1 MKQTE
6 LKEFSGQVHEG
17 GATLIHKEPFRVS
30 SGLKD
35 LIGRDLITN
44 DFVAVFELVKNSF
57 DAHATLVRLFFE
69 SDKIVI
75 SDNGKGMSRDDILEK
90 WLFIAYSAKR
100 DGTEDQDYQSETRLP
115 DQPFAGSKGIG
126 RFACDRLG
134 KKLSISSRAE
144 SSPVQVLEI
153 DWTRFEDNAKQVF
166 SNVELELREAEKFPG
181 THVKPDGDI
190 GTVLEITGLRSEWN
204 RGKLLK
210 LKRELARLINPFASR
225 SQQLQIELVVPGEKA
240 KDDAQKQLWKNE
252 DKDINNQELVNE
264 RIENT
269 ILDVLKD
276 RTTSIYIK
284 LTKDGEFIESV
295 LRDRGE
301 NIYSINE
308 SNTYDGL
315 KETGLEAEVY
325 YLNRGAKK
333 LFAHRMGLPSVQFG
347 SIFLFRNGF
356 RVFPIGQET
365 DDFFGLARRKQQGI
379 RRFLSSREL
388 IGRVEIKG
396 VEGFDEATSRD
407 QGLII
412 TSQVEQLIKCV
423 VEKCIVRL
431 ERYVVDITWKDQ
443 FDKDQED
450 ISRMK
455 RDESSALITQLVS
468 RLAATK
474 GLELLSYNPELVRI
488 VDEKSTAFEDSL
500 KALELLA
507 EKTGDPALIKRVA
520 FATKKIDELK
530 AAEEQALEAE
540 RRAVARAETAETA
553 AASANVRYE
562 EERKHNQFLMAAASL
577 DQDTILNLHHQ
588 IIMHA
593 SDVHIGV
600 KRMMRKLRKNAPSNK
615 EEWVDFL
622 DNIAFRNSQIL
633 TASRFATKG
642 GYKQQLAEIQD
653 NIVIYIRDYIT
664 TISSLWAPRGI
675 KVEVHDGGGTLE
687 RGFHPID
694 IGIVID
700 NLVSNAAK
708 ARASRVE
715 FFLEVGKGAKPELS
729 ITVADDG
736 DGWPQSLDPV
746 ERAFDKG
753 VTTTDG
759 SGLGL
764 YHVKQV
770 IERLGGIVETHSEP
784 YSGELN
790 GARLVLRIPS

>member
-1 MKQTE
+1 M
-6 LKEFSGQVHEG
+6 KEFSGQVRGDGPLLLH
-17 GATLIHKEPFRVS
+17 TEPFRVS

-57 DAHATLVRLFFE
+57 DAHATLVKLFFE
-69 SDKIVI
+69 QDKLVI
-75 SDNGKGMSRDDILEK
+75 SDNGKGMSRDDILGK
-90 WLFIAYSAKR
+90 WLFVAYSAKR
-100 DGTEDQDYQSETRLP
+100 DGTEDQDYQSKTRLP
-115 DQPFAGSKGIG
+115 DRPFAGAKGIG

-134 KKLSISSRAE
+134 KQLSIFSRAA
-144 SSPVQVLEI
+144 SSPIQVLEI
-153 DWTRFEDNAKQVF
+153 DWTRFENNAQQVF
-166 SNVELELREAEKFPG
+166 EDVGLELRETEQLPD
-181 THVKPDGDI
+181 THVEPDGET
-190 GTVLEITGLRSEWN
+190 GTVLEIKGLRSEWD
-204 RGKLLK
+204 REKLLK

-225 SQQLQIELVVPGEKA
+225 SQQLHIELVVPEEKA
-240 KDDAQKQLWKNE
+240 KDDAQKQEWTSEN
-252 DKDINNQELVNE
+252 KDINNQELVNG

-276 RTTSIYIK
+276 RTTSMFIK
-284 LTKDGEFIESV
+284 LTEDGGFIESV

-301 NIYSINE
+301 EIYSISE
-308 SNTYDGL
+308 SNPYDGL
-315 KETGLEAEVY
+315 NKAGLKAEIY

-365 DDFFGLARRKQQGI
+365 DDFFGIARRKQQGT
-379 RRFLSSREL
+379 RRFLGSRDL

-396 VEGFDEATSRD
+396 IEGFDEATSRD
-407 QGLII
+407 QGLIR
-412 TSQVEQLIKCV
+412 TPQVEQLIQCIR
-423 VEKCIVRL
+423 EKCIVRL
-431 ERYVVDITWKDQ
+431 ERYVVDITWIDQ

-468 RLAATK
+468 KLAATK
-474 GLELLSYNPELVRI
+474 GLKLLSYNPELVRI

-507 EKTGDPALIKRVA
+507 EKTGDSELIKRVA
-520 FATKKIDELK
+520 ATTRKIEELK
-530 AAEEQALEAE
+530 AAEEQAREAE
-540 RRAVARAETAETA
+540 RRADARAEKAETV
-553 AASANVRYE
+553 AASAKDRYE

-593 SDVHIGV
+593 SDVHVGV
-600 KRMMRKLRKNAPSNK
+600 KRMMRKLREKDSANK

-622 DNIAFRNSQIL
+622 ENIAFRNSQIL

-653 NIVIYIRDYIT
+653 NLVIYIRDYIT
-664 TISSLWAPRGI
+664 TVSSLWSPRGI
-675 KVEVHDGGGTLE
+675 KVEVHEGGGTLE
-687 RGFHPID
+687 RGFRPIEV
-694 IGIVID
+694 GIVID

-729 ITVADDG
+729 ISVADDG
-736 DGWPQSLDPV
+736 DGWPKSFDPL
-746 ERAFDKG
+746 ERAFEKG
-753 VTTTDG
+753 VTTTEG

-770 IERLGGIVETHSEP
+770 IERLGGIVEAHREP
-784 YSGELN
+784 YSEKLH
-790 GARLVLRIPS
+790 GALLIIRIPS

>member
-1 MKQTE
+1 MYT
-6 LKEFSGQVHEG
+6 H
-17 GATLIHKEPFRVS
+17 PFKVS

-57 DAHATLVRLFFE
+57 DAHATSVRLFFAR
-69 SDKIVI
+69 DKIVI
-75 SDNGKGMSRDDILEK
+75 SDNGKGMSRNDILEK
-90 WLFIAYSAKR
+90 WLFVAYSAKR
-100 DGTEDQDYQSETRLP
+100 DGTEDQDYQSGTKLQDR
-115 DQPFAGSKGIG
+115 PFAGSKGIG

-134 KKLSISSRAE
+134 KKLSISSRAD
-144 SSPVQVLEI
+144 SSSVQVLEI
-153 DWTRFEDNAKQVF
+153 DWTRFEDNAQQVF
-166 SNVELELREAEKFPG
+166 GDVELELREAEKFPD
-181 THVKPDGDI
+181 THVKPDGDT

-204 RGKLLK
+204 RSELLK

-240 KDDAQKQLWKNE
+240 KDDAQKRQWEDE
-252 DKDINNQELVNE
+252 DKEINYQELVNE

-276 RTTSIYIK
+276 RTTSIYIR
-284 LTKDGEFIESV
+284 LTKGGEFIESI

-301 NIYSINE
+301 NIYSIRE
-308 SNTYDGL
+308 SNPYDGL
-315 KETGLEAEVY
+315 KGTGLEAEVY

-333 LFAHRMGLPSVQFG
+333 LFNHRMGLPSVQFG

-356 RVFPIGQET
+356 RVFPIGQER
-365 DDFFGLARRKQQGI
+365 DDFFGLARRKQQGV
-379 RRFLSSREL
+379 RRFLGSRDL
-388 IGRVEIKG
+388 IGRVEING
-396 VEGFDEATSRD
+396 VDGFDEATSRD
-407 QGLII
+407 QGLIH
-412 TSQVEQLIKCV
+412 TPQVEQLIKCI

-431 ERYVVDITWKDQ
+431 ERYVVDISWKDQ

-455 RDESSALITQLVS
+455 HDESSALVTRLVS

-474 GLELLSYNPELVRI
+474 GLEILSFNRELVRI
-488 VDEKSTAFEDSL
+488 VDEKSAAFEDSL

-507 EKTGDPALIKRVA
+507 EKTGDSALIKHVVA
-520 FATKKIDELK
+520 TTKKVNELK

-540 RRAVARAETAETA
+540 RRAVVRAETAATA
-553 AASANVRYE
+553 AAAADALYE

-600 KRMMRKLRKNAPSNK
+600 KRMMKKLRKKVPANK

-622 DNIAFRNSQIL
+622 ENVAFRNSQIL

-642 GYKQQLAEIQD
+642 GYKQQSSEIQD
-653 NIVIYIRDYIT
+653 DIAIYIQDYIT
-664 TISSLWAPRGI
+664 TVSFLWAPQGI
-675 KVEVHDGGGTLE
+675 KVEVHNDGGTLE
-687 RGFHPID
+687 RGFRPIEV
-694 IGIVID
+694 GIVID

-708 ARASRVE
+708 ARASRVA
-715 FFLEVGKGAKPELS
+715 FFLEVIKGAKPELT
-729 ITVADDG
+729 ITIADDG
-736 DGWPQSLDPV
+736 DGWPQSLRPV
-746 ERAFDKG
+746 ERAFEKG

-764 YHVKQV
+764 YHVRQV
-770 IERLGGIVETHSEP
+770 IERLGGIVEAHNESHSE
-784 YSGELN
+784 ELR
-790 GARLVLRIPS
+790 GAQLILRIPS

>member
-1 MKQTE
+1 MKLDKT
-6 LKEFSGQVHEG
+6 KEFSGQVHDDG
-17 GATLIHKEPFRVS
+17 STVMHREPFKIS

-44 DFVAVFELVKNSF
+44 DFVAMFELVKNSF

-69 SDKIVI
+69 NDKIVI
-75 SDNGKGMSRDDILEK
+75 SDNGKGMSRADILEK
-90 WLFIAYSAKR
+90 WLFVAYSAKR
-100 DGTEDQDYQSETRLP
+100 DGTEDQDYHSDARLP
-115 DQPFAGSKGIG
+115 DLPFAGSKGIG

-134 KKLSISSRAE
+134 KQLSIYSRAE

-166 SNVELELREAEKFPG
+166 GDVELELREAENFPG
-181 THVKPDGDI
+181 SQVKPSSDT

-240 KDDAQKQLWKNE
+240 KDDDQKQQWKKKN
-252 DKDINNQELVNE
+252 KDINNQKLVNG

-276 RTTSIYIK
+276 RTTSICIS
-284 LTKDGEFIESV
+284 LTGGGESIEST

-301 NIYSINE
+301 NIYSIKE

-315 KETGLEAEVY
+315 KETGLQAEVY
-325 YLNRGAKK
+325 YLNQGAKK

-365 DDFFGLARRKQQGI
+365 DDFFGLARRKQQGM
-379 RRFLSSREL
+379 RRFLGSRDL

-407 QGLII
+407 QGLIL
-412 TSQVEQLIKCV
+412 TSQVEQLIKCI

-431 ERYVVDITWKDQ
+431 ERYVVDITWKDK
-443 FDKDQED
+443 FDKEQEN

-455 RDESSALITQLVS
+455 LDESSALISRLVS

-474 GLELLSYNPELVRI
+474 GLELLDYNPELVRI

-507 EKTGDPALIKRVA
+507 EKTGDKALMERVA
-520 FATKKIDELK
+520 SATKKIEELK
-530 AAEEQALEAE
+530 AAEEQALEAK
-540 RRAVARAETAETA
+540 RRAEAKAEKAETA
-553 AASANVRYE
+553 AASADARYE

-593 SDVHIGV
+593 SDVHVGV
-600 KRMMRKLRKNAPSNK
+600 KRMMRKLRNSAPTNR

-622 DNIAFRNSQIL
+622 ENIAFRNSQIL

-653 NIVIYIRDYIT
+653 NIILYIRDYIT
-664 TISSLWAPRGI
+664 TVSSLWAPRGI
-675 KVEVHDGGGTLE
+675 EVGVHDEGGTLE
-687 RGFHPID
+687 RGFRPIEV
-694 IGIVID
+694 GIVID

-715 FFLEVGKGAKPELS
+715 FFLEVGKGAKPELL

-736 DGWPQSLDPV
+736 DGWPQSLDPL
-746 ERAFDKG
+746 ERAFEKG

-770 IERLGGIVETHSEP
+770 IERLGGIVEAHNEP
-784 YSGELN
+784 YSDELN
-790 GARLVLRIPS
+790 GARLILRIPS